1 MVNWTAQNVHRI
13 KHLKCTE
20 KNSTQ
25 FGLTGNSFQ
34 QLDELKNGKYGEKR
48 EEIEENME
56 SKWEKIF
63 LYLPKFAVV
72 FTSAAYLQ
80 LVSIIIKAGWLTSKL
95 SIYFSIVP
103 QPKLKPQQS
112 SDR

>member
-1 MVNWTAQNVHRI
+1 
-13 KHLKCTE
+13 LKCTE

-56 SKWEKIF
+56 SK
-63 LYLPKFAVV
+63 
-72 FTSAAYLQ
+72 
-80 LVSIIIKAGWLTSKL
+80 
-95 SIYFSIVP
+95 
-103 QPKLKPQQS
+103 
-112 SDR
+112 